1 MEFEFLLCPRIC
13 NMLCF
18 YHIRKFSV
26 FMCLE
31 SEKEDSAG
39 TVQSE
44 VVRYQS
50 GENHRQILKAVSPN
64 QQEKEEEALP
74 IELQTYISSNGG
86 HSCDDLIS
94 NSST

>member
-1 MEFEFLLCPRIC
+1 
-13 NMLCF
+13 
-18 YHIRKFSV
+18 
-26 FMCLE
+26 MCLE

-39 TVQSE
+39 TLQSE

-86 HSCDDLIS
+86 GGGIRAMT
-94 NSST
+94 SSAIPQHNH